1 MPSHRE
7 FCRSDRPEVLVSARL
22 RESTTGVFNSQSVR
36 EAVSAGGCRPARAIC
51 RFTLDRIDSALEL
64 NRRADRSPTGMP
76 VAIFIIR
83 HELDNPYSIGPDMKN
98 PWMKKNPFLSMW
110 LSGANAVAGSARGH
124 ATAAAK
130 RGTTAFWTAALAPPK
145 PKKKKRTRR

>member
-1 MPSHRE
+1 MPSYRE
-7 FCRSDRPEVLVSARL
+7 LRGSDRSDVFVSARL
-22 RESTTGVFNSQSVR
+22 RECTSGVFNSQSVR
-36 EAVSAGGCRPARAIC
+36 EAVSADSRRLARAIC
-51 RFTLDRIDSALEL
+51 QFRLARIDSVPEL
-64 NRRADRSPTGMP
+64 HRRTDRSPIGMP
-76 VAIFIIR
+76 VAIFIR
-83 HELDNPYSIGPDMKN
+83 HTLDNPYSIGPDMKN

-145 PKKKKRTRR
+145 PKKKRRTRR